1 VNQRVNP
8 VCVGG
13 ACENRVSASGDVL
26 TKALLLT
33 VIKGQLFGNA
43 EC

>member
-1 VNQRVNP
+1 V
-8 VCVGG
+8 
-13 ACENRVSASGDVL
+13 AASGDVL

-43 EC
+43 EW